1 MVRGRST
8 VVLVAVTLLTLVGC
22 EGEYEVPDYTGFV
35 GTISS
40 IDPETSEV
48 FVRQQITTAAGDTIQ
63 RTVVCLVN
71 RGSELYVND
80 LVRPLAALQPG
91 DEIEVLA
98 APDSRVRGRVI
109 VATANVKRPA
119 PAPTPP
125 EWFFE
130 SAGRND
136 APAALSRQ
144 IAQE

>member
-1 MVRGRST
+1 MARGRT
-8 VVLVAVTLLTLVGC
+8 TLGLAAALLLPLAGC
-22 EGEYEVPDYTGFV
+22 EGEYEVPNYRGLV

-48 FVRQQITTAAGDTIQ
+48 FVRQQIATAGGDTIQ

-130 SAGRND
+130 SAGRSD